1 MSADIFYNE
10 LGKPTAW
17 EAMGVLAVEMEAAA
31 LYVVANSLG
40 VRAGTVLNVIWN
52 QERKLAGYQEP
63 DHHDNSAAIKC
74 AVEAIKLLINQD
86 R

>member
-1 MSADIFYNE
+1 
-10 LGKPTAW
+10 
-17 EAMGVLAVEMEAAA
+17 
-31 LYVVANSLG
+31 
-40 VRAGTVLNVIWN
+40 RAGTVLNVIWN